1 RRGGKKLGG
10 IGGRMGLEIAVGS
23 VMRLFAVALQLT
35 GDVENGRRVLG
46 RDGCCEC
53 HGFDG
58 QGGRDGARL
67 AQTSM
72 PAPSFVRYVRRPAGA
87 MPAFTQKVLS
97 DQELADIYAFLK
109 SLPAAK
115 PGAEIP
121 LLKNSRARQRG
132 PV

>member
-1 RRGGKKLGG
+1 MR
-10 IGGRMGLEIAVGS
+10 IAIAVASMMGL
-23 VMRLFAVALQLT
+23 FALAQPTT
-35 GDVENGRRVLG
+35 GDVENGRRVFVK
-46 RDGCCEC
+46 DGCYEC
-53 HGFDG
+53 HGFAG